1 MGKHT
6 KGGGRS
12 YGDGTGGYK
21 NIGRQH
27 QWPKGHCPNRKGRPK
42 KGKLGGADAVMDDLL
57 AFLGSEIVANGPN
70 GPTKIEVWTGAM
82 QRLGVAAMNDVE
94 WAYKLLKL
102 RLEHARAAGS
112 HAAPEEEVL
121 HEEDDALLK
130 SHAATI
136 RRQYAAQSADAL
148 AHAQDGSAD
157 DE

>member
-102 RLEHARAAGS
+102 RLEHARATGS

-121 HEEDDALLK
+121 HEEDDALLRAY
-130 SHAATI
+130 AARV
-136 RRQYAAQSADAL
+136 RRQHGTDSQPSLTQD
-148 AHAQDGSAD
+148 DGSAD